1 MTDDEYRLQRFVDA
15 QALDYA
21 DAIAALR
28 RRTLDPSWMAHIFP
42 RFANCYHDQASDM
55 FAIGSL
61 DEARAYLA
69 HPLLGPRMRESL
81 AALEWLHDLD
91 PGQLLSPADRRKLH
105 SSLTLFAE
113 ATGEPLMRNMLAL
126 WFGCRADETTMEQ
139 LDLRP

>member
-91 PGQLLSPADRRKLH
+91 PSQLLHRGFIGAASEPERKH
-105 SSLTLFAE
+105 IAHQ
-113 ATGEPLMRNMLAL
+113 RLAGRL
-126 WFGCRADETTMEQ
+126 AA
-139 LDLRP
+139 